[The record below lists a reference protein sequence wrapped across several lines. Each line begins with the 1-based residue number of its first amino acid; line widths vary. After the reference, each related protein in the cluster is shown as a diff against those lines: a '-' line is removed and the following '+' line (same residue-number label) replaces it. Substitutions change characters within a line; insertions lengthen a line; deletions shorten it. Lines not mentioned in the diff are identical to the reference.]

1 MISERIL
8 MKKVWNGDGFRLM
21 ENIIDNI
28 IKFKYYIF
36 VNGGDRTYL
45 LGSDGKYLEDNNVN
59 DAMTFSEILDAI
71 TYIEKRGLQ
80 RLATIRKVRY

>member
-1 MISERIL
+1 
-8 MKKVWNGDGFRLM
+8 M
-21 ENIIDNI
+21 ENIIDN
-28 IKFKYYIF
+28 KTNSQYYIF

-45 LGSDGKYLEDNNVN
+45 LGSDGKYLEDNNA
-59 DAMTFSEILDAI
+59 DEAMTFSEILDSV

>member
-1 MISERIL
+1 
-8 MKKVWNGDGFRLM
+8 M
-21 ENIIDNI
+21 ENIIDDKTNSR
-28 IKFKYYIF
+28 YYIF

-45 LGSDGKYLEDNNVN
+45 LGSDGKYLEDNNA
-59 DAMTFSEILDAI
+59 DEAMTFSEILDAV